1 MGCDP
6 DPSPQLQ
13 QYAHPEK
20 LVTSSWLGA
29 RLGSPRLKVVESDED
44 SLLYDIGHIPT
55 ATRIDLR
62 RDLNDPV
69 QRDFIDGEAFARL
82 MDSRGISRDDT
93 VVVYGDRSNLW
104 AAHTLW
110 VLELF
115 GHPDV
120 RLLDG
125 GRDAWMQEEKET
137 SYVVPDLTTS
147 GYPVVGRDDRTARV
161 GVDEIR
167 AALGTGAGTG
177 GEGLDGDDDAARAG
191 TGTGLQLLDVRDPLS
206 YSGQPAPADGPGG
219 DGARDAGRDAGR
231 DAARHPG
238 HAAIRGTASRWGH
251 IPGAVNVPV
260 DVSTYPNSRF
270 RTRADLEQAFAHLDP
285 ARPTVTY
292 CHTGERSSHLWFVL
306 HHLLG
311 WPSVRSYDGSWVEW
325 GNMVRVPIRVGTE
338 T

>member
-137 SYVVPDLTTS
+137 SYVVPELTTS

-161 GVDEIR
+161 GVDEI
-167 AALGTGAGTG
+167 
-177 GEGLDGDDDAARAG
+177 
-191 TGTGLQLLDVRDPLS
+191 
-206 YSGQPAPADGPGG
+206 
-219 DGARDAGRDAGR
+219 
-231 DAARHPG
+231 
-238 HAAIRGTASRWGH
+238 
-251 IPGAVNVPV
+251 
-260 DVSTYPNSRF
+260 
-270 RTRADLEQAFAHLDP
+270 
-285 ARPTVTY
+285 
-292 CHTGERSSHLWFVL
+292 
-306 HHLLG
+306 
-311 WPSVRSYDGSWVEW
+311 
-325 GNMVRVPIRVGTE
+325 
-338 T
+338 